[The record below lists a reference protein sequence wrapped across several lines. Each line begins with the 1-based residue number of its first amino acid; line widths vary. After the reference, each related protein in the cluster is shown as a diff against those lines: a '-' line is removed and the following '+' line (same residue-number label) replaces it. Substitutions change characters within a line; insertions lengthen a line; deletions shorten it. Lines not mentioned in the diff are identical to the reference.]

1 MPLTSSVHSTSR
13 RSDAGPG
20 SSHARTARTAI
31 AVLLLVGI
39 SVAGSPSMVLAQ
51 ALAPATGTAP
61 TAPSGSGITGPDAA
75 AIVGAQVGAGAAW
88 TSAPT
93 VAALAATPIRT
104 LDLYDP
110 RAERWQNPDL
120 KACTAASTMS
130 MLNTIAYSGSASGFV
145 WKPTTSYA
153 VQESILAFERAH
165 MTMLVKSAG
174 TDPHGWRNALNYF
187 GWGSVNAGVYI
198 DASYSSFDAAAKA
211 AVSALAMTRKPVGIL
226 ALQGGHAQFITGY
239 KVAGAD
245 PKTGSS
251 NFTILGVYLTD
262 PYRAAGHR
270 DTWITY
276 AQWHAGGIWVRFS
289 PYRQADSPYRDP
301 IDGQIGKSEWFG
313 KWVIIAPVK

>member
-1 MPLTSSVHSTSR
+1 MGLSSAASL
-13 RSDAGPG
+13 
-20 SSHARTARTAI
+20 SS
-31 AVLLLVGI
+31 
-39 SVAGSPSMVLAQ
+39 Q
-51 ALAPATGTAP
+51 P
-61 TAPSGSGITGPDAA
+61 TIAA
-75 AIVGAQVGAGAAW
+75 AIASLAGAAAP
-88 TSAPT
+88 SA
-93 VAALAATPIRT
+93 AAVTPAF
-104 LDLYDP
+104 DLYDS

-120 KACTAASTMS
+120 KACTAASTLS

-153 VQESILAFERAH
+153 MQESILAFERAH

-187 GWGSVNAGVYI
+187 GWGSVNAGVYR

-270 DTWITY
+270 DIWITY
-276 AQWHAGGIWVRFS
+276 AQWHTGGIWVRFS
-289 PYRQADSPYRDP
+289 PYRQTDSPYRDP